1 MNEIAKYTAIK
12 ENTAVADNPVI
23 NMSCAACGNPN
34 IRGYKSGGYLVIS
47 CSKCGTS
54 YERPIV
60 EESTDLENACDI
72 LNDYEKIRY
81 EVKKSKEDKNDS

>member
-1 MNEIAKYTAIK
+1 MSEIAKYTAIK

-23 NMSCAACGNPN
+23 NMTCIACGNPN
-34 IRGYKSGGYLVIS
+34 IRGYKRGSYLVIS

-60 EESTDLENACDI
+60 EGLTDLENACET
-72 LNDYEKIRY
+72 LNGYEKIRY
-81 EVKKSKEDKNDS
+81 EVKKSKEE